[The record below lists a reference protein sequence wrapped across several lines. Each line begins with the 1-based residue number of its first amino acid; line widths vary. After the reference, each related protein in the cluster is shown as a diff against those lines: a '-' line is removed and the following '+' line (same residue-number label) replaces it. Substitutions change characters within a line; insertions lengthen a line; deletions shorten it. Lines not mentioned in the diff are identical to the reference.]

1 MNIATRVLLELQET
15 TLLAARAARGLF
27 KRPRYIPESIAQM
40 DAIGVGSLTIIILT
54 GFFTGG
60 VLTLQTYPTLKY
72 YGAQGQTG
80 YLVAL
85 SLIRELGPVLTAL
98 MVTGRVGS
106 AIAAELG
113 SMSVS
118 QQIDAMRAL
127 GTDPVRKLVTPRIIA
142 LLITLPLLTVIGDVV
157 GIVGGWS
164 VAGGLYGMSSDM
176 FFSSVRDGI
185 STDDIIGG
193 IIKPM
198 VFMASTDIEI
208 NPTTLPPSYDGQV
221 SEDAAESTFAEVDD
235 RERAIPAIEFRDVH
249 LSFDERK
256 VLNGLTFKVMKG
268 ETKIILG
275 GSGCGKSTTIKLVL
289 GLLKPDS
296 GQILVDG
303 EDITNYT
310 ELEMMRVRKKIGMV
324 FQEGA
329 LFDSLSVYDN
339 VAFRLH
345 EQGVPEEEVEPEVR
359 RMLRFVN
366 LEDAIDKMPIELS
379 GGMRR
384 RVGIA
389 RALVGD
395 PKIVMFDEP
404 TAGLDPPTAR
414 TICELAMKLRDLE
427 DVSSIFV
434 THEMNNLEYLS
445 SEYAV
450 VNDAGDVVFELEGE
464 RLCLINTK
472 VLMLRDGQP
481 IFSGTDEA
489 LKKAEDPYIQKFL
502 RGH

>member
-1 MNIATRVLLELQET
+1 MVSTNTEELQ
-15 TLLAARAARGLF
+15 
-27 KRPRYIPESIAQM
+27 Q
-40 DAIGVGSLTIIILT
+40 TIRSH
-54 GFFTGG
+54 
-60 VLTLQTYPTLKY
+60 P
-72 YGAQGQTG
+72 
-80 YLVAL
+80 
-85 SLIRELGPVLTAL
+85 
-98 MVTGRVGS
+98 
-106 AIAAELG
+106 
-113 SMSVS
+113 
-118 QQIDAMRAL
+118 
-127 GTDPVRKLVTPRIIA
+127 
-142 LLITLPLLTVIGDVV
+142 
-157 GIVGGWS
+157 
-164 VAGGLYGMSSDM
+164 
-176 FFSSVRDGI
+176 
-185 STDDIIGG
+185 
-193 IIKPM
+193 
-198 VFMASTDIEI
+198 
-208 NPTTLPPSYDGQV
+208 DGQV
-221 SEDAAESTFAEVDD
+221 SADAAESTFAEVDD
-235 RERAIPAIEFRDVH
+235 LDRAIPAIEFRDVH
-249 LSFDERK
+249 LAFDDRK
-256 VLNGLTFKVMKG
+256 ILNGLSFKVMKG
-268 ETKIILG
+268 ETKLILG

-303 EDITNYT
+303 EDITNHN
-310 ELEMMRVRKKIGMV
+310 EAQMMVVRKKIGMI

-434 THEMNNLEYLS
+434 THEMNNLDYLS

-450 VNDAGDVVFELEGE
+450 VNDEGEVVFEREGE

-472 VLMLRDGQP
+472 VLMMREGQV
-481 IFSGTDEA
+481 IFSGTDET
-489 LKKAEDPYIQKFL
+489 LRKAEDPYIGKFL